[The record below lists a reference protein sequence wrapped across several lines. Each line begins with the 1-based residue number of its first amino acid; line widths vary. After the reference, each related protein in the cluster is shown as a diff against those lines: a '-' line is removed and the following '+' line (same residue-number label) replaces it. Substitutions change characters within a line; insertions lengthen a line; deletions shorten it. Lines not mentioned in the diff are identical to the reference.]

1 MLLLLVHLVRG
12 LLLDCC
18 EASSWVLILVFHRL
32 LTEML
37 TCPERLRLFILTG
50 DGGESVDRRVQA
62 GLVNRLDALLAIEVV
77 VLAVLLVAL
86 IRLLLIE
93 LLLYIACM
101 LLLNPI
107 FGRGE

>member
-1 MLLLLVHLVRG
+1 M
-12 LLLDCC
+12 
-18 EASSWVLILVFHRL
+18 
-32 LTEML
+32 
-37 TCPERLRLFILTG
+37 
-50 DGGESVDRRVQA
+50 DRRVQA

-107 FGRGE
+107 FCRGE

>member
-1 MLLLLVHLVRG
+1 MDRG
-12 LLLDCC
+12 MQ
-18 EASSWVLILVFHRL
+18 
-32 LTEML
+32 T
-37 TCPERLRLFILTG
+37 
-50 DGGESVDRRVQA
+50 
-62 GLVNRLDALLAIEVV
+62 GLVYRLDALLAIEVV

-107 FGRGE
+107 FGRRE